1 MQMVPGTG
9 KISGTVSITITG
21 GLSKDGTDCAGGA
34 ANGFTIDYECHATS
48 NQGASKF
55 TCSNLVLVG
64 PGGSFEVPAGVLAV
78 RANLSSAGNLIWTAS
93 GEVPPEDVN
102 APASGELPQMPGTL
116 LPTGNIDGTKMQEF
130 PGDCMEAAPAS
141 ALVALSDEMKAEWC
155 AASAPAPGNGKN

>member
-1 MQMVPGTG
+1 MVPGTG
-9 KISGTVSITITG
+9 KISGTVSITING

-34 ANGFTIDYECHATS
+34 ADGFTIDYECHATS

-55 TCSNLVLVG
+55 TCSNLVVIG

-116 LPTGNIDGTKMQEF
+116 LPTGNIDGTKMQEYSMT
-130 PGDCMEAAPAS
+130 GESCMVDAPAS
-141 ALVALSDEMKAEWC
+141 ASMALSDEMKAVLC
-155 AASAPAPGNGKN
+155 AASAPGNGNN